1 MIFQEVSQYCQA
13 PNEKKRSHCSSE
25 RASSS
30 FVLWELLLYHFWGVQ
45 FLVSVMMAF
54 QVRFGVGAALH
65 TTTANNLHKVDNIS
79 DIEDSKSQSLATISG
94 QQKQK

>member
-1 MIFQEVSQYCQA
+1 
-13 PNEKKRSHCSSE
+13 
-25 RASSS
+25 
-30 FVLWELLLYHFWGVQ
+30 
-45 FLVSVMMAF
+45 MMAF